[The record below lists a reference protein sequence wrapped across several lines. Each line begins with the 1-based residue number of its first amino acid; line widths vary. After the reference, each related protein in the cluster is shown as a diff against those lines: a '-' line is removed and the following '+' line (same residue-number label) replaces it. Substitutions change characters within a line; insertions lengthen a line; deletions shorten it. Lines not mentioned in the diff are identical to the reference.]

1 MKKSI
6 RKVIGIGAA
15 ITGVVLLK
23 LLSDNKNTKYSNDWL
38 ESKSDD
44 ELAMEREKVRLEHCS
59 GNENA
64 WNILGIIDSEHKS

>member
-23 LLSDNKNTKYSNDWL
+23 LLSDNKNTKYSNDW
-38 ESKSDD
+38 
-44 ELAMEREKVRLEHCS
+44 
-59 GNENA
+59 
-64 WNILGIIDSEHKS
+64 